1 MESAFVKL
9 RLEADAGGSF
19 TAKDAELG
27 ELGNRKSF
35 SALSAFS
42 AVTIR
47 PMSQQRALILV
58 LIVWAAIYLPRL
70 GSLEIKSEEGR
81 RILPAVTMLET
92 GNYIV
97 PQVGSEPYL
106 RKPPLV
112 NWLVAGSF
120 KLFGV
125 RNEWAARLPSVLC
138 VLAVGL
144 AFVLIARRSLGPNG
158 SVVAGL
164 MWLTNFGL
172 LEKGRM
178 IEIEALYVSLTALA
192 FICWLSCWRDK
203 PWCAW
208 ITAGIF
214 LGLGLL
220 AKGPLHLLFF
230 YPVVL
235 AVLWQAGE
243 LKRLWSWPH
252 FVGVMLMLGIFAA
265 WAIPCLQQVQAG
277 HATTVWAK
285 QFSGRVSG
293 DDFKLGDWLMN
304 IPRGLAY
311 LLPWMALLPFARFGL
326 LEDKADQKLCRALS
340 LGVAIPFLVVNL
352 LPGALPRYTMPLL
365 APAIWLLAIFI
376 REHALVWPKP
386 LRKVITW
393 TVVATTIALLIYTL
407 AIIPVLQ
414 GRAKVRPIALQL
426 ETAIPPHEKLYAVDP
441 DYQPFLFYLR
451 RPIVYVSE
459 VRDLPTEARYLL
471 VQPADEK
478 EALKRAESILR
489 IKDYRGRRVILL
501 RVRANSPGAD

>member
-1 MESAFVKL
+1 
-9 RLEADAGGSF
+9 
-19 TAKDAELG
+19 
-27 ELGNRKSF
+27 
-35 SALSAFS
+35 
-42 AVTIR
+42 
-47 PMSQQRALILV
+47 MSQTRALIVV

-92 GNYIV
+92 GNYLV

-138 VLAVGL
+138 VLAVAL
-144 AFVLIARRSLGPNG
+144 TFVVIARRSLGPNG
-158 SVVAGL
+158 AIVAAL

-192 FICWLSCWRDK
+192 FICWLSWSKDRPWR
-203 PWCAW
+203 AW
-208 ITAGIF
+208 IAAGIF

-220 AKGPLHLLFF
+220 AKGPLQLFF
-230 YPVVL
+230 FYAVVL
-235 AVLWQAGE
+235 AILQQRGE

-252 FVGVMLMLGIFAA
+252 FVGILLMLGIFAA
-265 WAIPCLQQVQAG
+265 WAIPCLQMVQAG
-277 HATTVWAK
+277 NAANVWSK

-293 DDFKLGDWLMN
+293 DDFKLADWLLN

-311 LLPWMALLPFARFGL
+311 LLPWIALLPFARFAL
-326 LEDKADQKLCRALS
+326 LEDEGARKFCRTLS
-340 LGVAIPFLVVNL
+340 LGVAVPFLIVNL

-376 REHALVWPKP
+376 RERALLWPKP
-386 LRKVITW
+386 LRRVVTW
-393 TVVATTIALLIYTL
+393 TTATVTAAILIYTL
-407 AIIPVLQ
+407 AIIPQLQ
-414 GRAKVRPIALQL
+414 HRAKVRPIGAAISAAL
-426 ETAIPPHEKLYAVDP
+426 PPHETLYAVDP
-441 DYQPFLFYLR
+441 DYQPFLFYVQ
-451 RPIVYVSE
+451 RPIVYVDHVNE
-459 VRDLPTEARYLL
+459 VPATGRFLL
-471 VQPADEK
+471 VQPQKQAEAENSSQWAPRRARPILEK
-478 EALKRAESILR
+478 
-489 IKDYRGRRVILL
+489 KDYRGHRVILL
-501 RVRANSPGAD
+501 EVQR

>member
-1 MESAFVKL
+1 
-9 RLEADAGGSF
+9 
-19 TAKDAELG
+19 
-27 ELGNRKSF
+27 
-35 SALSAFS
+35 
-42 AVTIR
+42 
-47 PMSQQRALILV
+47 MSQTRALILIV
-58 LIVWAAIYLPRL
+58 IVWAAIYLPRL

-144 AFVLIARRSLGPNG
+144 AFAVIARRSLGPNG

-192 FICWLSCWRDK
+192 FICWLSCWKER

-220 AKGPLHLLFF
+220 AKGPLHLIFF
-230 YPVVL
+230 YAVVL
-235 AVLWQAGE
+235 AVLWQAGA
-243 LKRLWSWPH
+243 LQRLWSLPH
-252 FVGVMLMLGIFAA
+252 LVGIVLMLGIFAA

-277 HATTVWAK
+277 HAASVWTK
-285 QFSGRVSG
+285 QVSGRVSG
-293 DDFKLGDWLMN
+293 DGFKFGDWLTN
-304 IPRGLAY
+304 IPRGVAY
-311 LLPWMALLPFARFGL
+311 LLPWVTLLPLARFAL
-326 LEDKADQKLCRALS
+326 LEDKEERKFCRALS
-340 LGVAIPFLVVNL
+340 LGVAVPFVIVNL

-376 REHALVWPKP
+376 REHALLWPKP
-386 LRKVITW
+386 LRKAITW
-393 TVVATTIALLIYTL
+393 TVAVITVAMLIYAL
-407 AIIPVLQ
+407 AIIPALQ
-414 GRAKVRPIALQL
+414 GRAKVRPLARQL
-426 ETAIPPHEKLYAVDP
+426 ETAIPPNETLYAVDP
-441 DYQPFLFYLR
+441 EYQPFLFYLR
-451 RPIVYVSE
+451 RPIIYLSE
-459 VRDLPTEARYLL
+459 VAELPPDARYFL
-471 VQPADEK
+471 VQPSDEK
-478 EALKRAESILR
+478 AAQARAEPILR

-501 RVRANSPGAD
+501 RVRANPARAD

>member
-1 MESAFVKL
+1 
-9 RLEADAGGSF
+9 
-19 TAKDAELG
+19 
-27 ELGNRKSF
+27 
-35 SALSAFS
+35 
-42 AVTIR
+42 
-47 PMSQQRALILV
+47 MSQSRALILV

-97 PQVGSEPYL
+97 PQVGSDPYL

-125 RNEWAARLPSVLC
+125 HNEWTARLPSVLC
-138 VLAVGL
+138 VLAVAL
-144 AFVLIARRSLGPNG
+144 AFVSIAHRSLGPNG
-158 SVVAGL
+158 AIAAAL
-164 MWLTNFGL
+164 IWLTNFGL
-172 LEKGRM
+172 LEKGRL

-192 FICWLSCWRDK
+192 FICWLSWWKDRPWR
-203 PWCAW
+203 AW

-230 YPVVL
+230 YSVVC

-243 LKRLWSWPH
+243 VKRLWSWPH
-252 FVGVMLMLGIFAA
+252 FLGFILMLGIFAA

-277 HATTVWAK
+277 HAATVWTK

-293 DDFKLGDWLMN
+293 DGFKFGDWLMN
-304 IPRGLAY
+304 IPRGVAY
-311 LLPWMALLPFARFGL
+311 LLPWAALLPFARFTL
-326 LEDKADQKLCRALS
+326 LENEADRKFCRALS

-365 APAIWLLAIFI
+365 PPAIWLLAIFI
-376 REHALVWPKP
+376 REHALLWPKP
-386 LRKVITW
+386 LRKAITW
-393 TVVATTIALLIYTL
+393 TVAVITGAMLIYAL

-414 GRAKVRPIALQL
+414 GRAKIRPLARQL
-426 ETAIPPHEKLYAVDP
+426 ETAIPPNEKLYAVDP
-441 DYQPFLFYLR
+441 EYQPFLFYLR
-451 RPIVYVSE
+451 RPIVYLSE
-459 VRDLPTEARYLL
+459 VAELPPEARYLL

-478 EALKRAESILR
+478 AALARAEPILPFE
-489 IKDYRGRRVILL
+489 DYRGRRVILL
-501 RVRANSPGAD
+501 RVRPKPPRAD

>member
-1 MESAFVKL
+1 
-9 RLEADAGGSF
+9 
-19 TAKDAELG
+19 
-27 ELGNRKSF
+27 
-35 SALSAFS
+35 
-42 AVTIR
+42 
-47 PMSQQRALILV
+47 MSQTRALILIV
-58 LIVWAAIYLPRL
+58 IVWAAIYLPRL

-144 AFVLIARRSLGPNG
+144 AFAVIARRSLGPNG

-192 FICWLSCWRDK
+192 FICWLSCWKER

-220 AKGPLHLLFF
+220 AKGPLHLIFF
-230 YPVVL
+230 YAVVL
-235 AVLWQAGE
+235 AVLWQAGA
-243 LKRLWSWPH
+243 LQRLWSLPH
-252 FVGVMLMLGIFAA
+252 LVGIVLMLGIFAA

-277 HATTVWAK
+277 HAASVWTK
-285 QFSGRVSG
+285 QVSGRVSG
-293 DDFKLGDWLMN
+293 DGFKFGDWLMN
-304 IPRGLAY
+304 IPRGVAY
-311 LLPWMALLPFARFGL
+311 LLPWVTLLPLARFAL
-326 LEDKADQKLCRALS
+326 LEDKEERKFCRALS
-340 LGVAIPFLVVNL
+340 LGVAVPFVIVNL

-376 REHALVWPKP
+376 REHALLWPKP
-386 LRKVITW
+386 LRKAITW
-393 TVVATTIALLIYTL
+393 TVAVITGAMLIYAL
-407 AIIPVLQ
+407 AIIPALQ
-414 GRAKVRPIALQL
+414 GRAKVRPLARQL
-426 ETAIPPHEKLYAVDP
+426 ETAIPPNETLYAVDP
-441 DYQPFLFYLR
+441 EYQPFLFYLR
-451 RPIVYVSE
+451 RPIIYLSE
-459 VRDLPTEARYLL
+459 VAELPPDARYFL
-471 VQPADEK
+471 VQPSDEK
-478 EALKRAESILR
+478 AAQARAEPILR

-501 RVRANSPGAD
+501 RMRANPARAD

>member
-1 MESAFVKL
+1 
-9 RLEADAGGSF
+9 
-19 TAKDAELG
+19 
-27 ELGNRKSF
+27 
-35 SALSAFS
+35 
-42 AVTIR
+42 
-47 PMSQQRALILV
+47 MSQSRALILV

-97 PQVGSEPYL
+97 PQVGSDPYL

-125 RNEWAARLPSVLC
+125 HNEWTARLPSVLC
-138 VLAVGL
+138 VLAVAL
-144 AFVLIARRSLGPNG
+144 AFVSIAHRSLGPNG
-158 SVVAGL
+158 AIAAAL
-164 MWLTNFGL
+164 IWLTNFGL
-172 LEKGRM
+172 LEKGRL

-192 FICWLSCWRDK
+192 FICWLSWWKDRPWR
-203 PWCAW
+203 AW

-230 YPVVL
+230 YSVVC
-235 AVLWQAGE
+235 AVLWQAGAV
-243 LKRLWSWPH
+243 KRLWSWPH
-252 FVGVMLMLGIFAA
+252 FLGFILMLGIFAA

-277 HATTVWAK
+277 HAATVWTK

-293 DDFKLGDWLMN
+293 DGFKFGDWLMN
-304 IPRGLAY
+304 IPRGVAY
-311 LLPWMALLPFARFGL
+311 LLPWAALLPFARFTL
-326 LEDKADQKLCRALS
+326 LENEADRKFCHALS

-365 APAIWLLAIFI
+365 PPAIWLLAIFI
-376 REHALVWPKP
+376 REHALLWPKP
-386 LRKVITW
+386 LRKAITW
-393 TVVATTIALLIYTL
+393 TVAVITGAMLIYAL

-414 GRAKVRPIALQL
+414 GRAKIRPLARQL
-426 ETAIPPHEKLYAVDP
+426 ETAIPPNEKLYAVDP
-441 DYQPFLFYLR
+441 EYQPFLFYLR
-451 RPIVYVSE
+451 RPIVYLSE
-459 VRDLPTEARYLL
+459 VAELPPEARYLL

-478 EALKRAESILR
+478 AALARAELILPFA
-489 IKDYRGRRVILL
+489 DYRGRRVILL
-501 RVRANSPGAD
+501 RVRPKPPRAD